1 MKAWFRNY
9 LDPLNLWRYSLVCSY
24 SFLRVYKKRVWDPL
38 LKTWLYEKPA
48 HSKKRAKP
56 SGSYTCLHCGEK
68 KNMALVFYNDVGP
81 GFFCSMSCKQ
91 KHGVHVV
98 TGRNSDVKVHRSK

>member
-1 MKAWFRNY
+1 
-9 LDPLNLWRYSLVCSY
+9 
-24 SFLRVYKKRVWDPL
+24 
-38 LKTWLYEKPA
+38 
-48 HSKKRAKP
+48 
-56 SGSYTCLHCGEK
+56 
-68 KNMALVFYNDVGP
+68 MALVFYNDVGP